1 MARWLLLPG
10 GDRHEGDHN
19 PKWKKE
25 KPMKKLT
32 VNLLMVAA
40 VFMLSVSAFAADKPA
55 PLTFELLDADK
66 DGFISTEEA
75 VAFEALMTDFKK
87 VDANQ
92 DGKLDQAEYAAFSPK
107 ALKKG

>member
-1 MARWLLLPG
+1 
-10 GDRHEGDHN
+10 
-19 PKWKKE
+19 
-25 KPMKKLT
+25 MKKLT

-92 DGKLDQAEYAAFSPK
+92 DGKLDQAEYAAFSQK